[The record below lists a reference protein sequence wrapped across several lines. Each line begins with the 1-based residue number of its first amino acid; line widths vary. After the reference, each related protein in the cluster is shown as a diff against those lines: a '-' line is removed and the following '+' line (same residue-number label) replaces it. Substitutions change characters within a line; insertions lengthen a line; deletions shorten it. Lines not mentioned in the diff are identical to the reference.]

1 MATKV
6 EEHEIEQWKITGSTS
21 HILPSQ
27 CSGPPDCDKPNA
39 ECAFCRYS
47 TGLSVPHLPEMVF
60 AGNILRLSRAGGY
73 VLEFNAFDALSKVI
87 VNEMPLH
94 VPISDAWK
102 ASRHSS
108 GFTESYVHPF
118 DWTYSTDYPGTLSG
132 DWVVKKTDLQIDY
145 ERLKQREPILFFK
158 EIILYED
165 ELHDNGIAKC
175 SVKIRVMSFGFFIL
189 CRYFLRVDDLI
200 VRIKDT
206 RLYHEFQN
214 NYILRESNTKQANLK
229 DLNLPYQMVREDEPS
244 LPSLLPE
251 ILRENSKLIFQRS
264 E

>member
-1 MATKV
+1 MALKF
-6 EEHEIEQWKITGSTS
+6 EEHEIDQWKITGCSS

-27 CSGPPDCDKPNA
+27 CSGSPDCDKPKV
-39 ECAFCRYS
+39 ECDFCRYS
-47 TGLSVPHLPEMVF
+47 SGLSIPHLPEMVF
-60 AGNILRLSRAGGY
+60 AGNILKLSHAGGC

-87 VNEMPLH
+87 VGEMPLH

-102 ASRHSS
+102 ASRQST

-118 DWTYSTDYPGTLSG
+118 DWTYSTEYPGTLIG
-132 DWVVKKTDLQIDY
+132 DWIVEKTDLQIDY
-145 ERLKQREPILFFK
+145 ERLKQRDPILFFK
-158 EIILYED
+158 EIILFED

-175 SVKIRVMSFGFFIL
+175 SVKMRVMGFGFFIL

-214 NYILRESNTKQANLK
+214 NFILRESNTRQGNLK
-229 DLNLPYQMVREDEPS
+229 DLNLPYPMVREDEPS

-251 ILRENSKLIFQRS
+251 ILHENYKLLFRNS
-264 E
+264 L